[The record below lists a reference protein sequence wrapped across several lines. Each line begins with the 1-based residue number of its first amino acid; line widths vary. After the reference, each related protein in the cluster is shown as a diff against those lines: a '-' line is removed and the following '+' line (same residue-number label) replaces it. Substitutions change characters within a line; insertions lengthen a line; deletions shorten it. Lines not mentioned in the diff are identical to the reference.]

1 MSNLKQCTV
10 LNAISHKGERVERG
24 ATLMLTAD
32 EVARYQG
39 HISVADSED
48 VKVAEESAPVE
59 PSKEVAA
66 GEDKKTSRLSAF
78 KKRK

>member
-24 ATLMLTAD
+24 VILMLTAD

-39 HISVADSED
+39 HISVAESED
-48 VKVAEESAPVE
+48 VKVVEEAAPVE
-59 PSKEVAA
+59 PSKEVAT
-66 GEDKKTSRLSAF
+66 GEEKKTSRLAAF

>member
-10 LNAISHKGERVERG
+10 LNAISYKGERIEKGV
-24 ATLMLTAD
+24 TLMLTAD

-39 HISVADSED
+39 HISVATSED
-48 VKVAEESAPVE
+48 VTVAKESAPVE
-59 PSKEVAA
+59 PSEKVAT
-66 GEDKKTSRLSAF
+66 GEDKKPSRLSAF